1 MCSSLT
7 FMIVVVVVE
16 VVVCFDKIK
25 TDVSCSLNV
34 PLGQYDQLSQNLP
47 WNVPTRN
54 VPTWNVPRNTNVLRN
69 VLLKVPRK
77 IHHIG
82 LHFYSS
88 LLPFFSIIYFI
99 RTCCIIICSHSKTF
113 FVSILFL

>member
-7 FMIVVVVVE
+7 FMIVVVVVV

-54 VPTWNVPRNTNVLRN
+54 VPTWNVPRNTNVLWN
-69 VLLKVPRK
+69 ILLKVPRK
-77 IHHIG
+77 FPTLG
-82 LHFYSS
+82 CTTYRS
-88 LLPFFSIIYFI
+88 LLSFFSIA
-99 RTCCIIICSHSKTF
+99 
-113 FVSILFL
+113 LFYWYMLYYNLQS